1 MRPLV
6 FAAVAIFGCSPFVG
20 CGPSGTPK
28 VEKVQAPAED
38 PIAEAKSILTRYAGG
53 APVTSEAE
61 DFPRLVAKVKEK
73 DAAKGEVLD
82 KGFSDIKAHPGN
94 AQSKAKELLKQL

>member
-1 MRPLV
+1 
-6 FAAVAIFGCSPFVG
+6 VAFVATFSGVAFVG
-20 CGPSGTPK
+20 CGQSGTPK

-38 PIAEAKSILTRYAGG
+38 PLAEAKAMLTNYANG

-73 DAAKGEVLD
+73 DAHKGDVLE
-82 KGFSDIKAHPGN
+82 KGFSDIKAHPAD
-94 AQSKAKELLKQL
+94 AQSKAKELLRQL